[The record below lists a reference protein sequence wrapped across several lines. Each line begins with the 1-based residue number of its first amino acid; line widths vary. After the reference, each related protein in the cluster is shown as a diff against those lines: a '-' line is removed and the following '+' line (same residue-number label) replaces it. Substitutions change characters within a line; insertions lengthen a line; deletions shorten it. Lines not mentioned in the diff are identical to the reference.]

1 MKKRINISR
10 DDLKT
15 YFIKQSEMID
25 SDKTLAPEIIEDEGY
40 DPDELKSEGLSLIES
55 LKKRTEPKEYFQISW
70 DSIFSKIVKA
80 GISKELIENKIIP
93 SSLMQRLN
101 GNKANEATLEV
112 IDYLITVFGLNRR
125 NLIESKSLTL
135 SSIPSQLAY
144 YKKPTNV
151 NINQIKA
158 YSHYAQFIAKT
169 SSKACHNLPFKDY
182 PSDIDEF
189 KEMVIEKHGE
199 ISLNALLDTVWDL
212 GICVIPLTDS
222 GVFHGAS
229 WNIDGRHVIILK
241 QKTHSHAK
249 WIFDLLHELYH
260 VFVHLNEDNTSVIE
274 ETELNPVDSNDSV
287 EEREA
292 NAFANRFIF
301 DSKSDSLVKKCVA
314 KAGNRIESLKQAVID
329 VANENRIRTDFL
341 ANYVAF
347 RLQHDGVNN
356 WWGVANRLQIKEPA
370 PNEIAKQY
378 LAQKLDFKILNQIE
392 SNMLSMAIN

>member
-15 YFIKQSEMID
+15 YFLKQSEMID
-25 SDKTLAPEIIEDEGY
+25 SDKKLSTEIIKDEGY

-80 GISKELIENKIIP
+80 GISRELIENKIIP
-93 SSLMQRLN
+93 SSLLQKIK
-101 GNKANEATLEV
+101 GNKENEAAHAAV
-112 IDYLITVFGLNRR
+112 DYLTAVFGLNRR
-125 NLIESKSLTL
+125 QLIESKSLTL

-144 YKKPTNV
+144 YKKQTNA

-169 SSKACHNLPFKDY
+169 SSKACHDLPFKDY
-182 PSDIDEF
+182 PGDTDEF
-189 KEMVIEKHGE
+189 KRMLMEKHGQ
-199 ISLNALLDTVWDL
+199 ISLQALLDIVWDL

-241 QKTHSHAK
+241 QKTDSHAK

-260 VFVHLNEDNTSVIE
+260 VFAHLDEENTSVIE
-274 ETELNPVDSNDSV
+274 ETELNPVDSNDSI

-292 NAFANRFIF
+292 NAFANRLIF
-301 DSKSDSLVKKCVA
+301 NSKSDSLAKECVA
-314 KAGNRIESLKQAVID
+314 RAGNRTERLKQAVID
-329 VANENRIRTDFL
+329 VANENGIRVDFL
-341 ANYVAF
+341 ANYLAF
-347 RLQHDGVNN
+347 RLQQDGINN
-356 WWGVANRLQIKEPA
+356 WWGVANGLQVKKPA
-370 PNEIAKQY
+370 PIEIAKQY
-378 LAQKLDFKILNQIE
+378 LTQKLDFKILNQIE

>member
-15 YFIKQSEMID
+15 YFLKQSEMID
-25 SDKTLAPEIIEDEGY
+25 SDKKLSTEIIGDEGY
-40 DPDELKSEGLSLIES
+40 DPDELKNEGLSLIES

-70 DSIFSKIVKA
+70 GSIFNKIVKA
-80 GISKELIENKIIP
+80 GISRELVENKIIP
-93 SSLMQRLN
+93 PSLLQRLK
-101 GNKANEATLEV
+101 GNKAHEAAHEA

-125 NLIESKSLTL
+125 NLIESDSLNL

-144 YKKPTNV
+144 YKKPTNA

-169 SSKACHNLPFKDY
+169 SSKACHNLPFKEY
-182 PSDIDEF
+182 PGDIDEF
-189 KEMVIEKHGE
+189 KQMIIGKHGE
-199 ISLNALLDTVWDL
+199 ISLEALLDTVWEL

-241 QKTHSHAK
+241 QKTDSHAK

-260 VFVHLNEDNTSVIE
+260 VFVHLDEDNTSVIE
-274 ETELNPVDSNDSV
+274 ETELNPVDSNDSE

-292 NAFANRFIF
+292 NTFANRFIF
-301 DSKSDSLVKKCVA
+301 DSKSDSLAKECVA
-314 KAGNRIESLKQAVID
+314 KAGNRTERLKQAVIE
-329 VANENRIRTDFL
+329 VANENGIRIDFL
-341 ANYVAF
+341 ANYLAF

-356 WWGVANRLQIKEPA
+356 WWGVANGLQIKEPS
-370 PNEIAKQY
+370 PNEIAKRY
-378 LAQKLDFKILNQIE
+378 LTQKLDFKILNQIE